1 MGPFVRYIFATR
13 QWELGNPPAMRRSV
27 RSEGMNVR
35 DLQTATCKR
44 RMPPICLGPIAKS
57 ASNTSKSPL
66 ALKSSNFSMDNVFH
80 LFTFNPSV
88 DKRTGITIEYLAV
101 VMRRYQRGK
110 AYLVAFHGRDYARS
124 ALARWSLAAGVKG
137 EAIVGG
143 AVENKQWSRA
153 QRRWAREKLA
163 ADPFSWYL
171 THGGFYLLDQR
182 RKRICLQDLS
192 HHNCIEHNTSLVHPD
207 FEFRDEYAPIEMH
220 LHMLENLMRYSKGGF
235 IMTSNDVARVQVA
248 RKAEYTFL
256 MDKMHVEI
264 GRGKMAVVLQLFN
277 NLENYAPSSPSPHS
291 PATHI
296 CRLIPSPLPS
306 PSPPPPVSLP
316 GVPNHMLCVFMLKSS
331 SPMAG
336 RPTTASGS
344 CTPCAWPR
352 VFADPYARS
361 SNKTADRKAGR
372 TRAKT
377 IDSAIA
383 ALSLRSPLP
392 PQRPAVPA
400 LSLRWATSAGSPW
413 TSPLFRRLADDAGHA
428 PEYYDAQ

>member
-1 MGPFVRYIFATR
+1 MPSTEPRIERDKSRQVPMPSTFSTLAPLDPFKPCMESTSGRA
-13 QWELGNPPAMRRSV
+13 RR
-27 RSEGMNVR
+27 
-35 DLQTATCKR
+35 
-44 RMPPICLGPIAKS
+44 PHW
-57 ASNTSKSPL
+57 TSGHVEE
-66 ALKSSNFSMDNVFH
+66 DG
-80 LFTFNPSV
+80 V

-377 IDSAIA
+377 IDKTGGAGVVIEMGNIGGE
-383 ALSLRSPLP
+383 PLDE
-392 PQRPAVPA
+392 PAFSEA
-400 LSLRWATSAGSPW
+400 CR
-413 TSPLFRRLADDAGHA
+413 
-428 PEYYDAQ
+428 